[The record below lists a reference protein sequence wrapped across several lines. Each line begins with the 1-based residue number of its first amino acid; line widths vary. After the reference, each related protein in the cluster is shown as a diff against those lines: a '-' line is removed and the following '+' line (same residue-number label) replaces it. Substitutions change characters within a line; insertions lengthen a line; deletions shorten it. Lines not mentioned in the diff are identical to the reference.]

1 MQNYELIS
9 KFAAKIKIEMKL
21 ITSISVSALALSL
34 ITCSE
39 NNNESSSAATGQDY
53 SAFTGSNAVAS
64 AATIDS
70 LALEADFI
78 TPEQGVGVLVGLSEI
93 VKNEQAG
100 GSSSKKLEYM
110 RKYIDTY
117 DILVGRSDEFK
128 TAIDEAR
135 STARVDLPAIFEQY
149 RDILNGEADGSVI
162 EGEEGG
168 GTTSAE
174 TSAPT
179 AAKSDSTAAAQKPA
193 AAPARPDSVG

>member
-21 ITSISVSALALSL
+21 ITSISISALALSL
-34 ITCSE
+34 IACSG
-39 NNNESSSAATGQDY
+39 NNNESSSAATSQDY

-78 TPEQGVGVLVGLSEI
+78 TPEQGVGVLIGLSEI
-93 VKNEQAG
+93 VKNEQAV

-128 TAIDEAR
+128 TAIGDAR
-135 STARVDLPAIFEQY
+135 ATAHVDLPAIFEQST
-149 RDILNGEADGSVI
+149 RPLDGL
-162 EGEEGG
+162 
-168 GTTSAE
+168 
-174 TSAPT
+174 
-179 AAKSDSTAAAQKPA
+179 AAST
-193 AAPARPDSVG
+193 